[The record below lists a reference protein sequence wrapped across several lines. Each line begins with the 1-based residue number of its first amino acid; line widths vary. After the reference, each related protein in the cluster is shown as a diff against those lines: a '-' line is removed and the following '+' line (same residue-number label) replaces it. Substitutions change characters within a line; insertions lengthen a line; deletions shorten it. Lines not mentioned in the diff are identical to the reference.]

1 MPSGRFLLCWGN
13 RHGDLG
19 YVGRGAVADDV
30 VNEGYLA
37 DWCRPGAIRDS
48 CRVGDLTMV
57 VVPIVSV
64 FIYMNININVYTKQ

>member
-1 MPSGRFLLCWGN
+1 MPSGRFLFAWGN

-19 YVGRGAVADDV
+19 YVGRGPVADDV
-30 VNEGYLA
+30 VNEGYPA

-57 VVPIVSV
+57 VAPIVAV
-64 FIYMNININVYTKQ
+64 FIYMNINNNVYTQQ

>member
-1 MPSGRFLLCWGN
+1 MPSGRFLFGWGN

-19 YVGRGAVADDV
+19 YVGRGVVADDV
-30 VNEGYLA
+30 VNEGYPA

-57 VVPIVSV
+57 VVPIVAV
-64 FIYMNININVYTKQ
+64 FIYMNINNNVYTQQ

>member
-1 MPSGRFLLCWGN
+1 MPSGRFLFGWGN

-19 YVGRGAVADDV
+19 YVGCRIIADDV
-30 VNEGYLA
+30 VNEGYPA

-57 VVPIVSV
+57 VAPIVAV
-64 FIYMNININVYTKQ
+64 FIYMNINNNVYTQQ

>member
-13 RHGDLG
+13 RHRDLRH
-19 YVGRGAVADDV
+19 VGRGTVADDV
-30 VNEGYLA
+30 VNEGYPA

-57 VVPIVSV
+57 VVPIVAV
-64 FIYMNININVYTKQ
+64 FIYMNININVYTQQ

>member
-13 RHGDLG
+13 RHRDLRH
-19 YVGRGAVADDV
+19 VGRGAVADDV
-30 VNEGYLA
+30 VNEGYPA

-57 VVPIVSV
+57 VAPIVAV
-64 FIYMNININVYTKQ
+64 FIYMNININVYTQQ

>member
-1 MPSGRFLLCWGN
+1 MPSGRFLFGWGN

-30 VNEGYLA
+30 VNEGYPA
-37 DWCRPGAIRDS
+37 DWCRPGAIRDP

-57 VVPIVSV
+57 VVPIVAV
-64 FIYMNININVYTKQ
+64 FIYMNIDNNVYTQQ

>member
-1 MPSGRFLLCWGN
+1 MPSGRFLFGWGN

-19 YVGRGAVADDV
+19 YVGCGVVADDV
-30 VNEGYLA
+30 VNEGYPA

-57 VVPIVSV
+57 VVPIVAV
-64 FIYMNININVYTKQ
+64 FIYMNINNNVYTQQ

>member
-13 RHGDLG
+13 RHRDLRH
-19 YVGRGAVADDV
+19 VGRGTVADDV
-30 VNEGYLA
+30 VNEGYPA

-57 VVPIVSV
+57 VAPIVAV
-64 FIYMNININVYTKQ
+64 FIYMNINNNVYTQ

>member
-13 RHGDLG
+13 RHRDLRH
-19 YVGRGAVADDV
+19 VGRGTVAADV
-30 VNEGYLA
+30 VNEGYPA

-57 VVPIVSV
+57 VVPIVTV
-64 FIYMNININVYTKQ
+64 FIYMNININMYTKQ

>member
-1 MPSGRFLLCWGN
+1 MPSGRFLFGWGN

-19 YVGRGAVADDV
+19 HVGRRIIADDV
-30 VNEGYLA
+30 VNEGCPA

-57 VVPIVSV
+57 VVPIVAV